1 MTATFENVLEMRGIK
16 LQFGDK
22 VILNGIDLSVRSQ
35 EVLVIMGLSG
45 CGKSTLLSIVL
56 GLLKP
61 DAGSVFFKKEKLTE
75 LSRWKLNQVRMHI
88 GMVYQNAALLSSLSV
103 GGNVGLPLQ
112 ELTHKTDREIRSI
125 IDEKLEL
132 VGLADA
138 RDKFPS
144 ELSGGMQKRAGMARA
159 LAMDPELLLFD
170 EPTAGL
176 DPINSDLINELI
188 VTLRKK
194 QKVTSVVVTHEM
206 ESAFSLATCM
216 AFLDEGKII
225 LAGAPDEFR
234 KSEIPIVRE
243 FLSPASAHKNKGTIK
258 CK

>member
-1 MTATFENVLEMRGIK
+1 MIAPLENLLEMRGIK

-22 VILNGIDLSVRSQ
+22 VILNGVDLCVRSQ
-35 EVLVIMGLSG
+35 DVLVIMGLSG

-61 DAGSVFFKKEKLTE
+61 DAGSVFFKKEELTE
-75 LSRWKLNQVRMHI
+75 LSRWKLNKVRMHI
-88 GMVYQNAALLSSLSV
+88 GMVYQNAALLSSL
-103 GGNVGLPLQ
+103 NVGENVALPLQ
-112 ELTHKTDREIRSI
+112 ELTHKTVREIRSI

-132 VGLADA
+132 VGLSNA

-159 LAMDPELLLFD
+159 LALDPELLLFD

-188 VTLRKK
+188 VTLREK

-206 ESAFSLATCM
+206 ESAFSLGTRM
-216 AFLDEGKII
+216 AFLDEGKMI
-225 LAGAPDEFR
+225 LFGSPDEFR
-234 KSEIPIVRE
+234 NSEIPIVRE
-243 FLSPASAHKNKGTIK
+243 FLSPASVHKK
-258 CK
+258 